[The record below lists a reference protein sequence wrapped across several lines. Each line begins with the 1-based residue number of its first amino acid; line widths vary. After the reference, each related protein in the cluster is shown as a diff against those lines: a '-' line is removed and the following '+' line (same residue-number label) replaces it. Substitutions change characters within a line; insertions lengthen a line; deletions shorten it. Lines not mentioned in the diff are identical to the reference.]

1 MNDKKLLVAYD
12 ISSNRRRRKVARIL
26 EQCGVRINKSVFICS
41 LRELTMDKLVEAVTS
56 QTAKRDKVFFLPL
69 CQHCYTAAWMSGHPT
84 PPKSRRKRLTIHTQS
99 VRLLRR

>member
-41 LRELTMDKLVEAVTS
+41 LRELTMES
-56 QTAKRDKVFFLPL
+56 
-69 CQHCYTAAWMSGHPT
+69 W
-84 PPKSRRKRLTIHTQS
+84 
-99 VRLLRR
+99 

>member
-1 MNDKKLLVAYD
+1 MNDKKLPVAYD

-26 EQCGVRINKSVFICS
+26 EQCGIRINKLVFICS

-84 PPKSRRKRLTIHTQS
+84 LPKSRRKRKSI
-99 VRLLRR
+99 VV

>member
-12 ISSNRRRRKVARIL
+12 ISSNRRRCRVARIL
-26 EQCGVRINKSVFICS
+26 EQCGVRINKSVFIYS

-69 CQHCYTAAWMSGHPT
+69 CHHCYAAAWMSGHPT
-84 PPKSRRKRLTIHTQS
+84 PPKSRRKRKSI
-99 VRLLRR
+99 VV